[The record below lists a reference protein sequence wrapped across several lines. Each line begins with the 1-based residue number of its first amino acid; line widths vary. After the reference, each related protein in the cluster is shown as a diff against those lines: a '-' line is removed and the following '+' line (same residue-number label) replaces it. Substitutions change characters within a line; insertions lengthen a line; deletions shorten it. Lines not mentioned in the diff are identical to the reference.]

1 MVRTAAIDIGSNAV
15 RMLIAD
21 IDNGK
26 IVNIVHKDRH
36 VTKLAEILSTKGLL
50 SENSVEKSLNA
61 LRMFAEAIKLHKAD
75 RYKAVATSAVRE
87 AKNSQILINP
97 AAKLGINIE
106 VIDGET
112 EAELIFDGVTSAV
125 ATQDKK
131 VLIFDIGGGST
142 EFIYKE
148 PGKEKRK
155 ISVPMGVVK
164 LAERYDFSGVLEL
177 ESMERIRI
185 PIFGVLDE
193 VVKFLECQPDI
204 IIGSAGTPTTLAAI
218 EMHMENYDQ
227 IKVNGHTIT
236 DVQIQSIL
244 EKLISM
250 TAEQRL
256 LVPGMETG
264 RQEVLIPGI
273 LITQELMAML
283 GKTTLTVSDA
293 GLREGLAVAIAN
305 N

>member
-21 IDNGK
+21 IENGK

-50 SENSVEKSLNA
+50 SENSVEKTLNA
-61 LRMFAEAIKLHKAD
+61 LRMFSEAIKLHNAEKY
-75 RYKAVATSAVRE
+75 RAVATSAVRE

-97 AAKLGINIE
+97 AEKLGIHIDI
-106 VIDGET
+106 IDGET
-112 EAELIFDGVTSAV
+112 EAEYIFDGVSSAV
-125 ATQDKK
+125 ETKDKK

-177 ESMERIRI
+177 ESMEKIRI
-185 PIFGVLDE
+185 PIFGVLEE
-193 VVKFLECQPDI
+193 VINFLECKPDI

-218 EMHMENYDQ
+218 EMNMEHYDQ

-236 DVQIQSIL
+236 ADKIQNIL
-244 EKLISM
+244 EKLIKM
-250 TAEQRL
+250 TAEERL
-256 LVPGMETG
+256 LVPGMEVG

-283 GKTTLTVSDA
+283 GKTDLTVSDA
-293 GLREGLAVAIAN
+293 GLREGLAVDIAN
-305 N
+305 I